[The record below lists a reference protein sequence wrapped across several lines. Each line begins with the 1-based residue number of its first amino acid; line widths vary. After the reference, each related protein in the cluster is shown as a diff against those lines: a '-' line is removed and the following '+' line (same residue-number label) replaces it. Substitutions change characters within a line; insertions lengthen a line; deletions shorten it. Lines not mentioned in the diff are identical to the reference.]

1 MEQCKYS
8 ETLGKLS
15 GHQQA
20 VKNLLNLRFLCT
32 PKSRS
37 QGTGILV
44 CDPAIAVN

>member
-1 MEQCKYS
+1 MEWCKYS
-8 ETLGKLS
+8 EILGKLS

-20 VKNLLNLRFLCT
+20 VKNVLSLRFLWM